1 MRLRSLGNGYTEKDI
16 EKRIAGEEI
25 EEVLVGSNK
34 AASVKTTKEKRNG
47 SWMWFLI
54 YCLIQCG
61 WIFL

>member
-34 AASVKTTKEKRNG
+34 AASVKLQKKNG
-47 SWMWFLI
+47 TEAG
-54 YCLIQCG
+54 CG
-61 WIFL
+61 S